1 MGWKP
6 TCAGPSLVFRWKFGG
21 FEADL
26 NGRRALSRREF
37 LLAVGGTAAAA
48 ALGPACRMAGQ
59 IGPPGP
65 ASPSPFEPA
74 TPLPS
79 AAPSSVPAAS
89 ATPESLVG
97 RVALIRTGDR
107 AEGVRRALDL
117 FGINP
122 VEGKSVFLKPNFNT
136 ADPAPGSTHN
146 DTLRALVERLWEL
159 GARRITVGDRSGMG
173 DTRSVMRTK
182 GVFEMASELG
192 FETLVFEEMG
202 AEEWVS
208 VDSPASHWNRGFL
221 LARPC
226 LEAEAVIQTCT
237 LKTHRFGGH
246 FTLSLKNSV
255 GLAAKV
261 VPGDGY
267 DYMTE
272 LHNSFEQRAMIAEV
286 NTAYAPA
293 LIVLDGVEAFT
304 SGGPEAGT
312 RVDAQ
317 VVLAGVD
324 RIAVDAVG
332 VAILRQLG
340 TTANV
345 RRGPI
350 FNQKQIARA
359 VELGLGVQ
367 QPEAVTILTDDAPG
381 RAYADSLLP
390 ILEGQ
395 GE

>member
-1 MGWKP
+1 M
-6 TCAGPSLVFRWKFGG
+6 
-21 FEADL
+21 DL
-26 NGRRALSRREF
+26 L
-37 LLAVGGTAAAA
+37 
-48 ALGPACRMAGQ
+48 
-59 IGPPGP
+59 
-65 ASPSPFEPA
+65 
-74 TPLPS
+74 
-79 AAPSSVPAAS
+79 
-89 ATPESLVG
+89 
-97 RVALIRTGDR
+97 
-107 AEGVRRALDL
+107 
-117 FGINP
+117 GINP
-122 VEGKSVFLKPNFNT
+122 VEGKSVFLKPNFNS
-136 ADPAPGSTHN
+136 ADPTPGSTHN
-146 DTLRALVERLWEL
+146 DTLRALVERLWEM
-159 GARRITVGDRSGMG
+159 GAQRISVGDRSGMG
-173 DTRSVMRTK
+173 DTRAVMHAK
-182 GVFEMASELG
+182 GIFDLASELG
-192 FETLVFEEMG
+192 FETIDFDELG
-202 AEEWVS
+202 SDGWV
-208 VDSPASHWNRGFL
+208 PAGVPGSHWQRGFS

-226 LEAEAVIQTCT
+226 VEAEAVVQTCN

-272 LHNSFEQRAMIAEV
+272 LHNSSAQRAMIAEI
-286 NTAYAPA
+286 NAAYAPA

-350 FNQKQIARA
+350 FEQEQIARA
-359 VELGLGVQ
+359 VELGLGMQ
-367 QPEAVTILTDDAPG
+367 QPEAVTILTDDADG
-381 RAYADSLLP
+381 RAYADALRP